1 MDKKKFGRPKNLQE
15 ATDQQNTMYTTESKR
30 VMSNIVYLRDMTIL
44 ETLDKPIE
52 RLSQRDC
59 YFH

>member
-1 MDKKKFGRPKNLQE
+1 
-15 ATDQQNTMYTTESKR
+15 MYTTESKR

-44 ETLDKPIE
+44 DTLDKPIE

-59 YFH
+59 YLH